1 MATRIAC
8 PCNRASQTVILDWSP
23 DSVMR
28 SPSVLPFCH
37 CDTCRRTAGLL
48 CTSYVP
54 LKQGKQ
60 SGPDLNGLV
69 EYHFEPLVLRN
80 MRCPCLSPDQ
90 GNRRLTEASSVCPS
104 QLEGF
109 FRAERNATHVSQELP
124 ALLQHIYTP
133 TSWTSDQKSNESQ
146 QESPNSAPSSTKTL
160 AASCQCEGVK
170 FFMTAPNHTSRS
182 PTSPWSDVLVPYH
195 SSTPPSAAAANPN
208 DVKWWL
214 CDNGTKYL
222 AGLCACNSC
231 RLASGFPIQSWAFIS
246 RLNIFKT
253 SDGSN
258 LAYDD
263 LGTLKYKSSPGVYR
277 EFCGV
282 CGATVFWHSDERP
295 EVVDVSVGLLRAET
309 RVRIDDW
316 LHWELGRI
324 SFEEHA
330 LDKGMVRFL
339 KEGFS
344 GVGWDPGRV
353 DVALWIWM
361 VRSVEYGGSLGDTF
375 GYVMHE
381 TGEDFP

>member
-1 MATRIAC
+1 MATRIVC
-8 PCNRASQTVILDWSP
+8 LCNRASQTVILDWSP

-60 SGPDLNGLV
+60 SGSDLNGLV

-80 MRCPCLSPDQ
+80 MRRPCLSPDQ
-90 GNRRLTEASSVCPS
+90 GNRRL
-104 QLEGF
+104 Q
-109 FRAERNATHVSQELP
+109 
-124 ALLQHIYTP
+124 
-133 TSWTSDQKSNESQ
+133 
-146 QESPNSAPSSTKTL
+146 

-222 AGLCACNSC
+222 TGLCACNSC

-344 GVGWDPGRV
+344 GVGGTPVG
-353 DVALWIWM
+353 
-361 VRSVEYGGSLGDTF
+361 
-375 GYVMHE
+375 
-381 TGEDFP
+381 

>member
-146 QESPNSAPSSTKTL
+146 QESPNPRTL
-160 AASCQCEGVK
+160 FDQNLSCKLQAAS
-170 FFMTAPNHTSRS
+170 ARA
-182 PTSPWSDVLVPYH
+182 
-195 SSTPPSAAAANPN
+195 SS
-208 DVKWWL
+208 
-214 CDNGTKYL
+214 
-222 AGLCACNSC
+222 
-231 RLASGFPIQSWAFIS
+231 
-246 RLNIFKT
+246 
-253 SDGSN
+253 
-258 LAYDD
+258 
-263 LGTLKYKSSPGVYR
+263 
-277 EFCGV
+277 
-282 CGATVFWHSDERP
+282 
-295 EVVDVSVGLLRAET
+295 
-309 RVRIDDW
+309 
-316 LHWELGRI
+316 
-324 SFEEHA
+324 
-330 LDKGMVRFL
+330 
-339 KEGFS
+339 FS
-344 GVGWDPGRV
+344 
-353 DVALWIWM
+353 
-361 VRSVEYGGSLGDTF
+361 
-375 GYVMHE
+375 
-381 TGEDFP
+381 